1 MFHTRAAWLL
11 GFFVLRVWPRR
22 KIYFISKRSFKDL
35 SVNHFAVI
43 NVTTHSCVCIPEWSG
58 IFMAILKPQ
67 ISHELTVKYP
77 DRNFLFVLVSEIYAT
92 TDYMLGTAE
101 CIMTFSEIRKCQG
114 VKTHETWC
122 PCSTSHTL
130 VRARPVKEL
139 SVLLLAD
146 VI

>member
-1 MFHTRAAWLL
+1 MFHTRAAWLHCIASL
-11 GFFVLRVWPRR
+11 TKAKNIFYI
-22 KIYFISKRSFKDL
+22 KKSSEDL

-58 IFMAILKPQ
+58 IFMVILKPQ
-67 ISHELTVKYP
+67 ILHELAVKYP

-92 TDYMLGTAE
+92 TDYMLGTAK
-101 CIMTFSEIRKCQG
+101 CITTFSEIRKYQW

-122 PCSTSHTL
+122 FCSTSHTL
-130 VRARPVKEL
+130 VRAKPVRQL
-139 SVLLLAD
+139 SVLLLTD